1 MEAVIIITVLA
12 LLQYV
17 YFGYRV
23 GAVRGQTGVKAPAMT
38 GDPEFERVNRIHQN
52 TLEQLVFVLPVMW
65 IYANAVSPIWA
76 AGFGAIYIIG
86 RFVYSAA
93 YRKDPGSRSIGFMM
107 SLLPG
112 ATMAV
117 WVLIVAV
124 KTYF

>member
-17 YFGYRV
+17 YFGYQV
-23 GAVRGQTGVKAPAMT
+23 GAMRGQTGVKAPAT
-38 GDPEFERVNRIHQN
+38 SGDPMFERVNRVHQN

-86 RFVYSAA
+86 RFIYSAA
-93 YRKDPGSRSIGFMM
+93 YRKDPGSRSIGFTM

-112 ATMAV
+112 AIMAG